1 MTPHLLANFRH
12 KYYAVH
18 VPEKKGNEFSSSTST
33 RRTGRAMR
41 LFHVRYAFVRPLWA
55 AMAGRLRP
63 AGFLVHR
70 SANPAICCPPRLA
83 AGGSLTTVQGGI
95 MPSKST
101 PIRLSTNNDASHG
114 QELTIYINH
123 EFDILEY
130 RGTRAMLEEEGVI
143 PVDFRWPT
151 AYDDLRWESG
161 KFRYWLRRHR
171 PDGAKGSRKDFV
183 DCDWWHLRWNLI
195 NAPDF
200 RQSRLAKMAKA
211 LSDEIYRCSDKGR
224 AEFCIQ
230 YERLREARKDEK
242 FQAFK
247 ALFPSLV
254 APKRG
259 RPSKTIIQQ
268 GAAA

>member
-1 MTPHLLANFRH
+1 
-12 KYYAVH
+12 
-18 VPEKKGNEFSSSTST
+18 
-33 RRTGRAMR
+33 
-41 LFHVRYAFVRPLWA
+41 
-55 AMAGRLRP
+55 
-63 AGFLVHR
+63 
-70 SANPAICCPPRLA
+70 
-83 AGGSLTTVQGGI
+83 

-101 PIRLSTNNDASHG
+101 PIRLRTNSDASSV
-114 QELTIYINH
+114 QELTIYIDH

-161 KFRYWLRRHR
+161 KFKYWLLRHR

-200 RQSRLAKMAKA
+200 WQRRLAKMEKA

-224 AEFCIQ
+224 AEFYIQ
-230 YERLREARKDEK
+230 YERLWEARKDEK

-247 ALFPSLV
+247 ALIPSLV